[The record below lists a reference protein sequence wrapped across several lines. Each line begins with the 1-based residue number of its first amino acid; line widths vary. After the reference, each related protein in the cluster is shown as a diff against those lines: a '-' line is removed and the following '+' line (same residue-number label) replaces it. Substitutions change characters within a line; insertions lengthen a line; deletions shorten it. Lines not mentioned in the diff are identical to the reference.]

1 MAIKLGVI
9 GCGAIAQRRHLPE
22 AMAHPDV
29 KIIAVADPKAGR
41 AKEIGDKFGALHA
54 YEDWRKVIDADV
66 DAIAVCT
73 PNAVHAEQ
81 SLAALAAGKHVLV
94 EKPMATTIADATKMV
109 EAADKHGKF
118 LMVGQNQR
126 LMSAHV
132 KAKQVLDRGDLGRV
146 LAFRT
151 AFKHPGPDGWSVDGA
166 ASWFF
171 KPEQAV
177 MGVTGDLGVHKIDL
191 MRWMLGQEITEIGGQ
206 IATIDKVDP
215 ATGKLIALDDNAF
228 LTCRTNTGAIGAIL
242 ISWTNYG
249 AGFEDNWTVLYCEKG
264 VLSIGNTPGYGVVV
278 NYKNGG
284 QELHKVGE
292 MGSNTRQVGSG
303 IMDMFAKSIT
313 TNTRPPIDG
322 REGLASVK
330 VILTA
335 MRAAKEGRTLKV
347 E

>member
-1 MAIKLGVI
+1 MSIKLGVI

-22 AMAHPDV
+22 AVANPDV
-29 KIIAVADPKAGR
+29 TVVAVADPKPGR
-41 AKEIGDKFGALHA
+41 AKEIGDKFGARFA
-54 YEDWRKVIDADV
+54 FEDWRKVIDADV
-66 DAIAVCT
+66 DAVAVCT
-73 PNAVHAEQ
+73 PNAMHAEHT
-81 SLAALAAGKHVLV
+81 LAALAAGKHVLV
-94 EKPMATTIADATKMV
+94 EKPMATTLADAQAMV
-109 EAADKHGKF
+109 AAADKSGKF

-126 LMSAHV
+126 LMGAHV
-132 KAKQVLDRGDLGRV
+132 KAKQILDRGELGRV

-206 IATIDKVDP
+206 IATVDKIDP
-215 ATGKLIALDDNAF
+215 ATGQLIALDDNAF
-228 LTCRTNTGAIGAIL
+228 LTCRTSGGAVGAIL

-249 AGFEDNWTVLYCEKG
+249 RGFEDNWTVLYCERG

-278 NYKNGG
+278 NYRNGG

-292 MGSNTRQVGSG
+292 IASNTNQVGSG
-303 IMDMFAKSIT
+303 IMDMFVTSIKT
-313 TNTRPPIDG
+313 GTPPAIDG